1 MMFRSLLFV
10 VAISVLP
17 SLANAQTISRTPI
30 QAPPPGNIQLLPGFV
45 HQRRQ
50 GIDSRVGV
58 IYKEGGLSIG
68 YDIGRMAGV
77 YASQYFP
84 EHFEQIRK
92 QTNLNPEAIEREIQF
107 LQDKV
112 EWRQRQK
119 VGRDELLV
127 VFLKDSTLIASFV
140 NSTANFTAK
149 ARSGNEIADFLLTVL
164 TYQPNVGKK
173 E

>member
-1 MMFRSLLFV
+1 
-10 VAISVLP
+10 
-17 SLANAQTISRTPI
+17 
-30 QAPPPGNIQLLPGFV
+30 LLPGFV
-45 HQRRQ
+45 HERRQ

-84 EHFEQIRK
+84 EHFEQIKK
-92 QTNLNPEAIEREIQF
+92 QTNLNADAIEREIKF
-107 LQDKV
+107 LQDKI
-112 EWRQRQK
+112 EWRQRQEIN
-119 VGRDELLV
+119 GDEVLIV
-127 VFLKDSTLIASFV
+127 HLKDSTLIASFV

-149 ARSGNEIADFLLTVL
+149 VHSGDEIADFLLTVL
-164 TYQPNVGKK
+164 TYQPNLGKK